1 MEITVRETIEKNYA
15 KQLLRGSEEKGL
27 RDSIENKIESE
38 FGEKPKDFMVAV
50 VTSAEN
56 YFSTDIAILD
66 YLVNK
71 RGMKGTYVALNKPY
85 HTLVKI
91 LQNSNIDTDK
101 LFFIDA
107 ISGNLS
113 QDAGIANCVFLR
125 DPSAISE
132 LGMTVLNVCDEKKAD
147 FLLLDSLSTMIIYND
162 RLDSVRFTHY
172 LITQLRKYGLAGVIM
187 SLEDYKKPES
197 IKDISM
203 FVDKV
208 IHLK

>member
-1 MEITVRETIEKNYA
+1 MEITVRETMEKKYA
-15 KQLLRGSEEKGL
+15 EQLLRGSEEKGL
-27 RDSIENKIESE
+27 KDSIKNKIERE

-56 YFSTDIAILD
+56 YFPTDIAILN
-66 YLVNK
+66 YLVNT
-71 RGMKGTYVALNKPY
+71 REMKGVYVAMNKPY
-85 HTLVKI
+85 PTLVKI

-107 ISGNLS
+107 ISGNLG
-113 QDAGIANCVFLR
+113 QDEEISNCVFLSN
-125 DPSAISE
+125 PAAISE
-132 LGMTVLNVCDEKKAD
+132 LGMTVLNLCDEKKAD
-147 FLLLDSLSTMIIYND
+147 FLLLDSLSTLVIYND
-162 RLDSVRFTHY
+162 RLDSVKFTHY

-187 SLEDYKKPES
+187 SLDKYKDPEA

-203 FVDKV
+203 FVDNV